1 MPNLND
7 ICLVFDLDDTLYKEI
22 DYVRSGIA
30 AVLSELDRLG
40 FSVENKRVLSEQEL
54 RSGRAID
61 LVISKLNVP
70 PAMQEALIW
79 VYRLHHPQIGLDDTA
94 KEIMHWAEAFCGGV
108 AIITDGR
115 SFSQRQKLHALGL
128 GHLPAFISAE
138 VGATKP
144 DQSAFLAVQNQ
155 WPNKF
160 YVYVADNPAK
170 DFIAPRNLGW
180 PSFGILDDG
189 RNSHAQNLKTAP
201 AQPTKWLHSLAELPD
216 ALNGL

>member
-30 AVLSELDRLG
+30 AVLAQLDRLG
-40 FSVENKRVLSEQEL
+40 FSAKSARVLSEQEL

-61 LVISKLNVP
+61 VLIAKLNVP
-70 PAMQEALIW
+70 PTMHESLIW
-79 VYRLHHPQIGLDDTA
+79 VYRLHHPNIGLDDTA
-94 KEIMHWAEAFCGGV
+94 KEILHWAESFCAGL

-115 SFSQRQKLHALGL
+115 SFTQRQKLHALGL
-128 GHLPAFISAE
+128 GHIPAFISAE
-138 VGATKP
+138 VGVTKP
-144 DQSAFLAVQNQ
+144 DQRAFLAVQKL
-155 WPNKF
+155 WPSKV

-170 DFIAPRNLGW
+170 DFIAPRDLGW

-189 RNSHAQNLKTAP
+189 RNSHAQNLKIAP

-216 ALNGL
+216 ALNSL